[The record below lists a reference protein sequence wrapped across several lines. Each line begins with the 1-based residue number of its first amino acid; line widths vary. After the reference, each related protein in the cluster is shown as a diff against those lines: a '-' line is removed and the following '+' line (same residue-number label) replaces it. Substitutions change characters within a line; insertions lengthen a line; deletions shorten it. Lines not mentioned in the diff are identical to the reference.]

1 VSLEHYAYGDTLLTI
16 PSIPV
21 GMKTVKFDIEEPSW
35 DPLYRDCD
43 LVHMRM
49 LYGSIQTD
57 LWPEMYRKAFA

>member
-1 VSLEHYAYGDTLLTI
+1 MLTI